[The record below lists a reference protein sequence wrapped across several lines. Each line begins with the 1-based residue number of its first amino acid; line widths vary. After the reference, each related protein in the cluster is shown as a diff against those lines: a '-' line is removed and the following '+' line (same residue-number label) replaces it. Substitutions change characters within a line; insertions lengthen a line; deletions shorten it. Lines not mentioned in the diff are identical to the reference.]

1 MSLIFYNG
9 TIRDTLDFNCFEALG
24 IDKGSIVARGS
35 LEQVKSALPK
45 AKLVDLKKHVL
56 MPAFNDS
63 HMHLLGYGQ
72 SLFQVELS
80 GADSMEALIEKAS
93 SFIQEKA
100 LEKGQWLMGRG
111 WNQDKFKNPKLPT
124 RHELDQ
130 ISTTHPIFLRR
141 ACGHIGV
148 ANSLALSL
156 TGLLIEKPTVFE
168 GGAIDLDEEGIPLGI
183 LRENAMNQL
192 LDQVP
197 TPDDSVLA
205 SYIKAAEAQLFSG
218 GITSVQSDDLCVFPE
233 KDSSRILRLFEAMGE
248 DGRLKISVHEQS
260 LMRHSAHL
268 KYQLEMGYNYLSEFG
283 TFSHGPLKILGD
295 GSLGARTAFLNEPY
309 SDDPSTRGIAMYSQE
324 ELNHYVELAFIAG
337 MSVAIHGI
345 GDAMIDM
352 AIHAI
357 QYAKAKLDAV
367 DNQFYSKLRN
377 AIVHCQI
384 TTREQLYLMRDLN
397 IIGMVQ
403 PVFIDYDR
411 HIVPSRVGS
420 IRMAETYAF
429 KTMEVLG
436 IPTCYGTDCPVEDY
450 SVFRGLRCAVT
461 RKDLSGSPQEP
472 FIESEAVTIEE
483 ALRAYTLGGA
493 YASFEEKEKG
503 GLLPGMTADLV
514 ILDRDPL
521 HCPAEALT
529 QIKVLQTYKT
539 GELVYTW
546 RK

>member
-24 IDKGSIVARGS
+24 IDKGAIVARGS
-35 LEQVKSALPK
+35 LDQVKSALPK
-45 AKLVDLKKHVL
+45 AKLVDLKNHVL
-56 MPAFNDS
+56 MPGFNDS

-80 GADSMEALIEKAS
+80 GVHSMQELIDETAA
-93 SFIQEKA
+93 FIQSKA

-111 WNQDKFKNPKLPT
+111 WNQDKFQRPSLPT
-124 RHELDQ
+124 RHDLDQ

-156 TGLLIEKPTVFE
+156 TGLSQKNPTVVE
-168 GGAIDLDEEGIPLGI
+168 GGAIDLDDEGYALGI

-197 TPDDSVLA
+197 TPEDSVLA

-233 KDSSRILRLFEAMGE
+233 KDSSRILRLFETMGQ

-260 LMRHSAHL
+260 LMRNKAHL
-268 KYQLEMGYNYLSEFG
+268 NYQLENGYSYLKAFG

-295 GSLGARTAFLNEPY
+295 GSLGARTAYLNEPY
-309 SDDPSTRGIAMYSQE
+309 SDEPSTRGIAMYTQA
-324 ELNHYVELAFIAG
+324 ELNHYVAQAFDAG
-337 MSVAIHGI
+337 MPVAIHGI

-352 AIHAI
+352 AIQAI
-357 QYAKAKLDAV
+357 QYAKAQLDAK
-367 DNQFYSKLRN
+367 DCQLYSKLRN

-411 HIVPSRVGS
+411 HIVPSRVGAA
-420 IRMAETYAF
+420 RMAETYAF
-429 KTMEVLG
+429 KTMELLG

-450 SVFRGLRCAVT
+450 SVFRGIRCAIT
-461 RKDLSGSPQEP
+461 RKDLSDTPQDP

-493 YASFEEKEKG
+493 YASFEEREKG
-503 GLLPGMTADLV
+503 SLLPGMAADLV
-514 ILDRDPL
+514 VLDRDPL
-521 HCPAEALT
+521 LCPAEALT
-529 QIKVLQTYKT
+529 QINVLQTYKT